1 MDVLRRENALM
12 REVTRLRASN
22 KTLLRK
28 RNKKKVM
35 AVKIV
40 TEGKRTVEGKEGKES
55 SGNKEEEEKEVE
67 EVEEEENTE
76 EGKKKDNST
85 MMDRTLMRVDQT
97 LRSKNMLELSN
108 AVASLDQYGFRKE
121 SRSNRRSVPL
131 SKEAVRVG
139 WASTCLVVSLM
150 KRYNLNTAKDLMPLI
165 NDMDR
170 DASSLEGMQESLQ
183 SIQDMVDSQ
192 ADVIVGLNDQVVT
205 TDDSDEDAMNL
216 GNVSSP
222 PSTVDL
228 NLDQLESSLQVMLNQ
243 RRILAFEQSHP
254 EKVLHD
260 ILLHFQMIAKA
271 EKLSDIVPR
280 MQEMLARMQFDRSS
294 LDQLREVFGLQ
305 QVGQDINL
313 TERENNE
320 LVGLVRAYAI
330 KEGIVPSNP
339 HGGQKTA
346 TFVTKRQVTSKR
358 RTNKATDE
366 LLGVLNGIGGGNQFG
381 VA

>member
-12 REVTRLRASN
+12 REVTRLRAAN

-28 RNKKKVM
+28 RNKKIVM

-67 EVEEEENTE
+67 EVEEVENAE

-85 MMDRTLMRVDQT
+85 MMDRILMRVDQT

>member
-67 EVEEEENTE
+67 EVEEVENAE

-85 MMDRTLMRVDQT
+85 MMDRILMRVDQT

>member
-67 EVEEEENTE
+67 EVEEVENAE

-85 MMDRTLMRVDQT
+85 MMDRILMRVDQT

-205 TDDSDEDAMNL
+205 IDDSDEDAMNL

>member
-67 EVEEEENTE
+67 EVEEVENAE

>member
-1 MDVLRRENALM
+1 
-12 REVTRLRASN
+12 
-22 KTLLRK
+22 
-28 RNKKKVM
+28 M
-35 AVKIV
+35 AVKVV

-67 EVEEEENTE
+67 EVEEEDNME

-121 SRSNRRSVPL
+121 SRSHRRSSVPL

-254 EKVLHD
+254 EKLLHD

-330 KEGIVPSNP
+330 KEGIVPVPNP
-339 HGGQKTA
+339 RGGQKTA

-358 RTNKATDE
+358 RTNKATDN
-366 LLGVLNGIGGGNQFG
+366 LLGVLNEIGSGNQFG